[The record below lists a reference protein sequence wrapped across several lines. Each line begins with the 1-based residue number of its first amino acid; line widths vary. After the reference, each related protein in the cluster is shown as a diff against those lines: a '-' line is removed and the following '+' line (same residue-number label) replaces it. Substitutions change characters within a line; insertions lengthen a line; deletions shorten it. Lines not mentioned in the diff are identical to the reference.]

1 MSHPIKTL
9 FIVQN
14 EATEVL
20 CSFPN
25 SGVRAEH
32 LHLPAHVQVRLSQT
46 YPTQETQQDFSQR
59 LQRFASENP

>member
-1 MSHPIKTL
+1 MSLPIRSL

-14 EATEVL
+14 EATEVFCRL
-20 CSFPN
+20 PN
-25 SGVRAEH
+25 GGVRAEH

-46 YPTQETQQDFSQR
+46 YPTQETLQDFSQR